1 MYRGTPLYRYTIH
14 DIFINGH
21 LVYFQFF
28 YYYSAS
34 NILSISSGTHEH
46 KFFQGI
52 DPRMDLIATGCV
64 YLQLYQ
70 IMPNCFSKWVLRFT
84 SCQCVES
91 SHYVTSLTCGI
102 FRLYNFHQH
111 DWCVVVFHC
120 GFQIKK
126 IILYITF
133 IHIYEVHMECRD
145 MHRMCND
152 QIGVLRVTVAW
163 VFIISML
170 DASSVFPSV

>member
-1 MYRGTPLYRYTIH
+1 M
-14 DIFINGH
+14 
-21 LVYFQFF
+21 
-28 YYYSAS
+28 
-34 NILSISSGTHEH
+34 
-46 KFFQGI
+46 
-52 DPRMDLIATGCV
+52 
-64 YLQLYQ
+64 
-70 IMPNCFSKWVLRFT
+70 
-84 SCQCVES
+84 
-91 SHYVTSLTCGI
+91 CGI

-133 IHIYEVHMECRD
+133 IHIYEVHVECRD

-152 QIGVLRVTVAW
+152 QIGVFRVPVAW

-170 DASSVFPSV
+170 GASSVFPSV